1 MLVFYANLYKCRSL
15 LMSQLMLMLLMLLM
29 RVSSM
34 CYLRRTLVLL
44 ERSRQQLYPVQRV
57 HCQQV

>member
-1 MLVFYANLYKCRSL
+1 
-15 LMSQLMLMLLMLLM
+15 MSQLMLMLLLM